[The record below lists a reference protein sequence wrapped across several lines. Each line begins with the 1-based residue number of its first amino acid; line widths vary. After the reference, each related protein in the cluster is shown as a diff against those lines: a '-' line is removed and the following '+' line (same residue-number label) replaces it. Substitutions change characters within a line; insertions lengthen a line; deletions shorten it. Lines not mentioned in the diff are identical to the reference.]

1 MTLTINS
8 AKELL
13 EIIQNE
19 NVAHALASRITCEY
33 LSVIDLTTTKENLIK
48 EVKKIADNTD
58 TQKQFLLLQDFD
70 NMA

>member
-8 AKELL
+8 ASELL

-19 NVAHALASRITCEY
+19 NVAYTLASKITCEY
-33 LSVIDLTTTKENLIK
+33 LRVLDLTTSKENLIK
-48 EVKKIADNTD
+48 EVKRIADNTD
-58 TQKQFLLLQDFD
+58 ADKQFLLLQDFD